1 MTSLNPLRAGAH
13 FYRHRYLIGQLTRR
27 EVLLKYRG
35 SYLGISWSFL
45 YPLLL
50 LATFTF
56 VFGHIF
62 GARWHTRAH
71 ATVPLVLVMYCGL
84 AVFNLFSETAS
95 AAPRLI
101 LSYQSYVKKVI
112 FPTEIL
118 PLVLVMSSTVHAAI
132 NFLILLIFIALF
144 AKLHVTILLIP
155 AILLP
160 LWLFVLGVAWLLAAT
175 GVFVR
180 DLAHVMP
187 VFVQILMFLSPVFYP
202 QSAVPSSLQWFYHIN
217 PLGIVIE
224 ELRQVA
230 LWGVQPDWIKWLA
243 VLAVGSATALGGYA
257 FFRRSQEEF
266 ADVL

>member
-1 MTSLNPLRAGAH
+1 MTTLNPLRASARL
-13 FYRHRYLIGQLTRR
+13 YRHRYLVGQLTRR

-35 SYLGISWSFL
+35 SYLGIGWSFF

-50 LATFTF
+50 LATFTL

-62 GARWHTRAH
+62 GARWHARAH
-71 ATVPLVLVMYCGL
+71 PAIPLVLVMYCGL
-84 AVFNLFSETAS
+84 AVFNLFAETAA

-101 LSYQSYVKKVI
+101 LGYQSYVKKII

-132 NFLILLIFIALF
+132 NFMILLLFIALF
-144 AKLHVTILLIP
+144 AKLHLTLLLVP
-155 AILLP
+155 LILLP

-180 DLAHVMP
+180 DLGHVMP

-202 QSAVPSSLQWFYHIN
+202 QSAVPASLQWLYHIN
-217 PLGIVIE
+217 PLGVIIE

-230 LWGVQPDWIKWLA
+230 LWGVPPDWIKWLA
-243 VLAVGSATALGGYA
+243 VLTVSGATALAGYA
-257 FFRRSQEEF
+257 FFTRSQEEF